1 MVNLQKGLVGHWTM
15 DDADTSGGTLYDRSA
30 YDNHANLSSSIVTG
44 VSGRVGEAYTFDGTS
59 ASKLPTKLSYNTTNL
74 TKVSVSTWYKS
85 TDTADHILVS
95 SDRNEYWR
103 LGVGSDSV
111 DGVQWT
117 VGSSDMVSSAP
128 RSLLQDGNWHHIVGV
143 FDGSLSNDHKIY
155 IDASLDSEAN
165 LRSSVGSGN
174 VSYTH
179 IGVGSEASSFDG
191 GTGPN
196 DWMDGELDDVRVY
209 NRALSE
215 SEVSALYNM
224 RSQKKSN
231 VSPITD
237 EIVNRS
243 VNEKEI
249 TLKRDSFG
257 SWICVQNYEHYGG
270 TNPTV
275 SPGDKFPQFPNGET
289 TVSEIENSGENG
301 ELRHVD
307 NISQYGD
314 WNVDAVKLEAT
325 TTNHSRKIN
334 YYTTNQSVIDSIVNN
349 STSVGHSELKS
360 SVQKYP
366 DHTAFLP
373 DNMAS
378 DNDNETDPS
387 NNQIFGYGFPMY
399 GDGSDG
405 TRVHWATRGL
415 GDRWEVDDYPG
426 GPGKTTIHRVWIR
439 TGLF

>member
-1 MVNLQKGLVGHWTM
+1 MVNLQKGLVGHWTL
-15 DDADTSGGTLYDRSA
+15 DSSDTSGGTAYDSSA
-30 YDNHANLSSSIVTG
+30 YGNHGTINGSVTADI
-44 VSGRVGEAYTFDGTS
+44 SGKVGEAYSFNGSDGYIELTQDIASVNSSHSVSMWISTNDNTSQQFYFSFRPIMVVQANLNWSTNGEMSVYDTSNYNYIGDVPPNNTFTHILWTYNDDSDEWYAYKNGEQVNTWTNSISSGGGSDNPVIGDYKSGGGNIPFDG
-59 ASKLPTKLSYNTTNL
+59 
-74 TKVSVSTWYKS
+74 
-85 TDTADHILVS
+85 
-95 SDRNEYWR
+95 
-103 LGVGSDSV
+103 
-111 DGVQWT
+111 
-117 VGSSDMVSSAP
+117 
-128 RSLLQDGNWHHIVGV
+128 
-143 FDGSLSNDHKIY
+143 KI
-155 IDASLDSEAN
+155 
-165 LRSSVGSGN
+165 
-174 VSYTH
+174 
-179 IGVGSEASSFDG
+179 
-191 GTGPN
+191 
-196 DWMDGELDDVRVY
+196 DDVRVY
-209 NRALSE
+209 DRALFE
-215 SEVSALYNM
+215 QEVSALYNM

-231 VSPITD
+231 ISPITD
-237 EIVNRS
+237 EIVHRS
-243 VNEKEI
+243 VNEKDI

-349 STSVGHSELKS
+349 STSVGYSELKS
-360 SVQKYP
+360 SIQKYP

-373 DNMAS
+373 DAAGNT
-378 DNDNETDPS
+378 TDKNS
-387 NNQIFGYGFPMY
+387 NQIFGNGFPMY
-399 GDGSDG
+399 DSGEY
-405 TRVHWATRGL
+405 HWATKGL